1 MLKATM
7 CVMFVIKGKESESI
21 VENITAY
28 AHGEHQLWHGLMT
41 YIYEGRKQD
50 FDSYC
55 VVKIPRVEKS
65 KAKNVGI
72 YAEIIDE
79 PIDI

>member
-7 CVMFVIKGKESESI
+7 CVMFVVHGEESKSV
-21 VENITAY
+21 VENITSYAY
-28 AHGEHQLWHGLMT
+28 GEHQLWFSLMT

-50 FDSYC
+50 FDTYC

-65 KAKNVGI
+65 KAKKVGI
-72 YAEIIDE
+72 HVEEIDE
-79 PIDI
+79 PLDI